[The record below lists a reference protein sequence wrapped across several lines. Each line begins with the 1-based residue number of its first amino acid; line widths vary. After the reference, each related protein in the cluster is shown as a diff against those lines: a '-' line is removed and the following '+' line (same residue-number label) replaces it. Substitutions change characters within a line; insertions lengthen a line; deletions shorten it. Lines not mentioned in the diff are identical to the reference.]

1 MIKID
6 VNNINNWDT
15 IKEKH
20 SEWYKI
26 NILPNIRRVYNKLY
40 EKDLNAFVK
49 KLKKNSKD
57 CKNKLLFKKYKE
69 HKKNE
74 KDFIKKY
81 LNILER
87 IIKKGK
93 NFVIEEKE
101 KFDEDLFDKSFL
113 ENLEN
118 DLKKDSVWYKENILP
133 NICKAYNELYNKSE
147 NDSIKKY
154 LNILKKIKE
163 GEKDFIVEKK

>member
-49 KLKKNSKD
+49 KLKKK
-57 CKNKLLFKKYKE
+57 FKR
-69 HKKNE
+69 
-74 KDFIKKY
+74 
-81 LNILER
+81 L
-87 IIKKGK
+87 
-93 NFVIEEKE
+93 
-101 KFDEDLFDKSFL
+101 
-113 ENLEN
+113 
-118 DLKKDSVWYKENILP
+118 
-133 NICKAYNELYNKSE
+133 
-147 NDSIKKY
+147 
-154 LNILKKIKE
+154 
-163 GEKDFIVEKK
+163 

>member
-6 VNNINNWDT
+6 VEKINNWDI

-20 SEWYKI
+20 SKWYEI

-40 EKDLNAFVK
+40 KKDLNAFVEK
-49 KLKKNSKD
+49 KLKEKLGNNLKKNSKN
-57 CKNKLLFKKYKE
+57 CKNKLLFEEYKK
-69 HKKNE
+69 HKKSE

-81 LNILER
+81 LNILEK

-113 ENLEN
+113 ENLKN
-118 DLKKDSVWYKENILP
+118 D
-133 NICKAYNELYNKSE
+133 
-147 NDSIKKY
+147 
-154 LNILKKIKE
+154 
-163 GEKDFIVEKK
+163 